1 MDLGELADGD
11 QVVRCRIENTE
22 ELGAC
27 LFVAAQLE
35 QGAAKSHSRGEIRR
49 VLSQAGFGYPD
60 GFLAVARPAIL
71 FRELRKSNR
80 RRILENPASKILYP
94 RVIRHA

>member
-1 MDLGELADGD
+1 VLGQADLA
-11 QVVRCRIENTE
+11 
-22 ELGAC
+22 
-27 LFVAAQLE
+27 
-35 QGAAKSHSRGEIRR
+35 H
-49 VLSQAGFGYPD
+49 PD
-60 GFLAVARPAIL
+60 GFLAVTRPAVL

>member
-1 MDLGELADGD
+1 VLG
-11 QVVRCRIENTE
+11 
-22 ELGAC
+22 
-27 LFVAAQLE
+27 
-35 QGAAKSHSRGEIRR
+35 
-49 VLSQAGFGYPD
+49 QAGLAHPD
-60 GFLAVARPAIL
+60 RFLTGTRAAIL